1 MPPTHAP
8 ARRRRWQVTL
18 IIGLFFVAVA
28 AAAAGGW
35 WYARESPPHQG
46 PIVLIAADQLS
57 PGSLSAYGAARAP
70 NPDIDALSNDA
81 VVFDQAYAHGLQLL
95 PSYASLLT
103 GQLPFQHGVRDDAGF
118 ALKPEARTLAEVLKN
133 RGFNTGAA
141 VSSFLLRR
149 ETGVAQGFNF
159 FDAEIPVEERRQ
171 PAIERSGT
179 ATIDAAERWAR
190 LQANQ
195 RYFLMVQVPA
205 TDADLAV
212 RRISDLL
219 HERKLYDA
227 ATIVLI
233 GDRPPAPTD
242 GSLDEASLRIPLIVK
257 QPGGEGAGRRVAL
270 AVQQVD
276 LLPTLLDFVRAP
288 LPGSLRG
295 HSLRSLLDNED
306 ATVAP
311 RALYAEWLLPYFRFG
326 GRPIVTAS
334 GDADRTIEGPAM
346 IAAAEEDRLAM
357 AGYLPGLYP
366 PGAPNDDLTDAQQ
379 QAITQAHRQA
389 ALLAGDRKFSGAIR
403 VLQDVAARHP
413 DLAQIHY
420 QLGLL
425 LMRSGRIDEAI
436 QEFRV
441 AADLRPDAIDIP
453 MGLADALLH
462 VGRTAD
468 AAVEADAAVM
478 LATMVPAP
486 RAAAAHAIAARV
498 ALAQKDADAAMRH
511 AAAAEKADPTLP
523 MQNYVRGRL
532 FFDEGKFDEA
542 VAPFE
547 DAANAARKSG
557 AALPDL
563 HLYLGETLTQLERPG
578 DAEPEFREE
587 LRAFPH
593 NLQAYASLA
602 MLYRASD
609 RDAEVED
616 VLDELVESTST
627 PEGYAM
633 AARLWTALGERSRAE
648 ALRSDA
654 RTRFRGDPSLVL
666 LGRDGRR

>member
-1 MPPTHAP
+1 
-8 ARRRRWQVTL
+8 
-18 IIGLFFVAVA
+18 
-28 AAAAGGW
+28 
-35 WYARESPPHQG
+35 
-46 PIVLIAADQLS
+46 
-57 PGSLSAYGAARAP
+57 
-70 NPDIDALSNDA
+70 
-81 VVFDQAYAHGLQLL
+81 
-95 PSYASLLT
+95 
-103 GQLPFQHGVRDDAGF
+103 VRDDGGF
-118 ALKPEARTLAEVLKN
+118 ALKPEVRTLAEVLKN

-149 ETGVAQGFNF
+149 ETGMAQGFNF
-159 FDAEIPVEERRQ
+159 FDGEIPTEERRE
-171 PAIERSGT
+171 PAIERSGD

-205 TDADLAV
+205 ADADLAV

-227 ATIVLI
+227 ATILLV
-233 GDRPPAPTD
+233 GDRPAASPD
-242 GSLDEASLRIPLIVK
+242 GSLDEASLRIPLVVK
-257 QPGGEGAGRRVAL
+257 QPEGEGAGRRVAL

-276 LLPTLLDFVRAP
+276 VVPTILDFVRAP
-288 LPGSLRG
+288 FPGGLRG
-295 HSLRSLLDNED
+295 HSLRSILDNEN
-306 ATVAP
+306 AKLAP
-311 RALYAEWLLPYFRFG
+311 RPLYAEWLLPYFRFG

-334 GDADRTIEGPAM
+334 ADGDRPIEGPGL

-379 QAITQAHRQA
+379 QAISQAHRQA
-389 ALLAGDRKFSGAIR
+389 AMLAGDRKFSGAIR

-468 AAVEADAAVM
+468 AATEADAAVM
-478 LATMVPAP
+478 LAATAPSP
-486 RAAAAHAIAARV
+486 RAAAAHAMAARV
-498 ALAQKDADAAMRH
+498 ALAQKDAEAATRH
-511 AAAAEKADPTLP
+511 AAAAEKAEPALP

-532 FFDEGKFDEA
+532 LFDEGKFDDA
-542 VAPFE
+542 LGPFE
-547 DAANAARKSG
+547 DAANAMRKSG
-557 AALPDL
+557 AALADL
-563 HLYLGETLTQLERPG
+563 HLYLGETLTRLERPS

-602 MLYRASD
+602 MLYRAND
-609 RDAEVED
+609 RDADVED

>member
-1 MPPTHAP
+1 MPTHPP
-8 ARRRRWQVTL
+8 ARHRRWQATL
-18 IIGLFFVAVA
+18 IIALFFVAVI

-57 PGSLSAYGAARAP
+57 PGSMGIYGAARSAS
-70 NPDIDALSNDA
+70 PDIDSLSSDA

-103 GQLPFQHGVRDDAGF
+103 GQLPFQHGVRDDGGF
-118 ALKPEARTLAEVLKN
+118 ALKPEVRTLAEVLKN

-149 ETGVAQGFNF
+149 ETGMAQGFNF
-159 FDAEIPVEERRQ
+159 FDGEIPTEERRE
-171 PAIERSGT
+171 PAIERSGD

-205 TDADLAV
+205 ADADLAV

-227 ATIVLI
+227 ATILLV
-233 GDRPPAPTD
+233 GDRPAASPD
-242 GSLDEASLRIPLIVK
+242 GSLDEASLRIPLVVK
-257 QPGGEGAGRRVAL
+257 QPEGEGAGRRVAL

-276 LLPTLLDFVRAP
+276 VVPTILDFVRAP
-288 LPGSLRG
+288 FPGGLRG
-295 HSLRSLLDNED
+295 HSLRSILDNEN
-306 ATVAP
+306 AKLAP
-311 RALYAEWLLPYFRFG
+311 RPLYAEWLLPYFRFG

-334 GDADRTIEGPAM
+334 ADADRPIEGPGL

-379 QAITQAHRQA
+379 QAISQAHRQA
-389 ALLAGDRKFSGAIR
+389 AMLAGDRKFSGAIR

-462 VGRTAD
+462 VGRTDD
-468 AAVEADAAVM
+468 AATEADAAVM
-478 LATMVPAP
+478 LAATAPSP
-486 RAAAAHAIAARV
+486 RAAAAHAMAARV
-498 ALAQKDADAAMRH
+498 ALAQKDAEAATRH
-511 AAAAEKADPTLP
+511 AAAAEKAEPALP

-532 FFDEGKFDEA
+532 LFDEGKFDDA
-542 VAPFE
+542 LGPFE
-547 DAANAARKSG
+547 DAANAMRKSG
-557 AALPDL
+557 AALADL
-563 HLYLGETLTQLERPG
+563 HLYLGETLTRLERPS

-602 MLYRASD
+602 MLYRAND
-609 RDAEVED
+609 RDADVED